1 MGITHVVSVLRYHL
15 DDQMISGLTHLQVE
29 VDDEDEEN
37 LLESLPATNRFI
49 QNALEHGGRVFVH
62 W

>member
-1 MGITHVVSVLRYHL
+1 MIT
-15 DDQMISGLTHLQVE
+15 GLTHLQIE

-37 LLESLPATNRFI
+37 LLESLPDTNRFI
-49 QNALEHGGRVFVH
+49 ANALDHGGRVFVH